1 MEHHKKQEILV
12 SVKKICSICKS
23 VNKVNKAFAK
33 IDGIQTHD
41 LWSSCSFFP
50 LSFDLIIKL
59 TPCWPS
65 LIFTNFGT
73 YMRMLYTLKR
83 NKKDS
88 ARKEDATVL
97 CFESADLGPVYKQ
110 VG

>member
-1 MEHHKKQEILV
+1 
-12 SVKKICSICKS
+12 
-23 VNKVNKAFAK
+23 
-33 IDGIQTHD
+33 
-41 LWSSCSFFP
+41 
-50 LSFDLIIKL
+50 
-59 TPCWPS
+59 
-65 LIFTNFGT
+65 
-73 YMRMLYTLKR
+73 MLYTLKR